1 MENKSKVKSENDKMI
16 SQYKKVLY
24 HYTTLEAAIKILST
38 NTLRFGRFKSM
49 NDIAESKREY
59 LSNISSEL
67 IDKEFHNYQSL
78 SLTVDSRNCKGF
90 EIDSLW
96 GYYADKGNGV
106 CLAFDKERLISTF
119 KNQTSFHR
127 YSPITY
133 IPDFTSFIPL
143 QVDKEENLHKE
154 IVNNVKNIFFTKSK
168 DWKHKNEYRLL
179 TYSNQRFTL
188 DYSDS
193 LLAIILCLPKIE
205 KLEEVKDSV
214 EYRILSRISETP
226 ILRYQVALGN
236 KELMNT
242 EGCLAYPI
250 MGKDYQLNV

>member
-16 SQYKKVLY
+16 SQYKKVVY

-49 NDIAESKREY
+49 NDIAESKRKY

-78 SLTVDSRNCKGF
+78 SLTIDSRNSKGF

-106 CLAFDKERLISTF
+106 CLAFNKEKLISAF

-133 IPDFTSFIPL
+133 LPNFTSNVPL
-143 QVDKEENLHKE
+143 QVEKEENLHKD
-154 IVNNVKNIFFTKSK
+154 IIKNIKNIFFTKSK
-168 DWKHKNEYRLL
+168 DWKHENEYRFL
-179 TYSNQRFTL
+179 TYSHQRFTL

-193 LLAIILCLPKIE
+193 LLAIILCLPQIE
-205 KLEEVKDSV
+205 EIKDSL
-214 EYRILSRISETP
+214 EYKILSRISDTQ
-226 ILRYQVALGN
+226 ILRYQAALGN
-236 KELMNT
+236 KELVDIKGNIV
-242 EGCLAYPI
+242 YPI
-250 MGKDYQLNV
+250 MEKDYLLDI